1 MPRVAKQKPGAPIRF
16 ELIPAGIIPD
26 LEAFF
31 AANPPMSGV
40 PAAELLAA
48 SREAPETTLVQF
60 CTSSREFALHGDPM
74 RTAVAVKNGEARL
87 MVCTSRHGII

>member
-1 MPRVAKQKPGAPIRF
+1 MPRAAKQKPGAPIRF

-31 AANPPMSGV
+31 AANPPMSKISSV
-40 PAAELLAA
+40 ELLAT
-48 SREAPETTLVQF
+48 SRESPETTLINF
-60 CTSSREFALHGDPM
+60 CTSSRDFAVHGDPM
-74 RTAVAVKNGEARL
+74 RTAVAVKNGEAQL